1 LTTSFPLT
9 MAIIDGM
16 IVRAGKQRF
25 ILPTTAIR
33 QALRPSRESYTN
45 VIGKGELM
53 NVMGNLLP
61 LARLSDLFGIST
73 SKRDPWESIAV
84 VIEAEGRAKCLL
96 VDEILGK
103 TEVVIKSLGEGL
115 KNIQGISGGAILGDG
130 QIGLILDAEGL
141 FAINENN

>member
-1 LTTSFPLT
+1 

-25 ILPTTAIR
+25 ILPTASIR
-33 QALRPSRESYTN
+33 QALRPSKESYTN

-53 NVMGNLLP
+53 NVIGKLLP
-61 LARLSDLFGIST
+61 LIRLSGLFNIDST
-73 SKRDPWESIAV
+73 KRDPWEAIAV

-103 TEVVIKSLGEGL
+103 AEVVIKTLGEGL
-115 KNIQGISGGAILGDG
+115 RNIQGIAGGAILGDG

-141 FAINENN
+141 FALGENN

>member
-1 LTTSFPLT
+1 

-16 IVRAGKQRF
+16 IVRTGKQRF

-33 QALRPSRESYTN
+33 QALRPAKESYTN
-45 VIGKGELM
+45 IIGKGELM

-61 LARLSDLFGIST
+61 LVRLSELFDIDST
-73 SKRDPWESIAV
+73 KKDPWEAIAV
-84 VIEAEGRAKCLL
+84 VVEAQGRSKCIL

-103 TEVVIKSLGEGL
+103 AEVVIKSLGEGL
-115 KNIQGISGGAILGDG
+115 KNIKGIAGGAILGDG

-141 FAINENN
+141 FTLSEMNG